1 MKILHF
7 SDLHVWRR
15 RLDFRDPALK
25 RFLGFGNLLLR
36 RGRAFPVRCAE
47 AVIQEI
53 HRLDPAD
60 LVVFSGDLTTTALEA
75 EFQGARDLLA
85 PLLEKWGDRFFLI
98 PGNHD
103 RYTPRT
109 LERGLFEASFS
120 HARFDRLDRPVRS
133 GRVTD
138 RLAVVGFDCSVPRRM
153 ASTGL
158 FTESLAEA
166 LDEELG
172 LQEMAGRKVVLV
184 GHYPYAVPK
193 EVRVSRGH
201 RLVGADRL
209 EAVVARRKPMLYL
222 HGHKHRRWAFRP
234 ESTPETL
241 CVNAGSA
248 GLLTADPRTRAGFV
262 VITLNED
269 LQPVDVEGR
278 VLPLAV
284 EPARAPGETVRPAGF
299 DVLGLL

>member
-36 RGRAFPVRCAE
+36 RGRAFPVRCADR
-47 AVIQEI
+47 VIQEI
-53 HRLDPAD
+53 HRFDPAD
-60 LVVFSGDLTTTALEA
+60 LVVA
-75 EFQGARDLLA
+75 EFQAARDLLA
-85 PLLEKWGDRFFLI
+85 PLRQKWGDRFFLI

-133 GRVTD
+133 TAVTE
-138 RLAVVGFDCSVPRRM
+138 RLAVVGFDCSVPRLI

-158 FTESLAEA
+158 FTESLAQA

-172 LQEMAGRKVVLV
+172 LQETTGRKVVLV
-184 GHYPYAVPK
+184 GHYPYAVP
-193 EVRVSRGH
+193 ERVRVSRGH

-209 EAVVARRKPMLYL
+209 EAVVARRKPILYL

-234 ESTPETL
+234 GSTPETL

-248 GLLTADPRTRAGFV
+248 GLLTTDPRTRAGFV
-262 VITLNED
+262 VITLDEG
-269 LQPVDVEGR
+269 LRPVDVEGR
-278 VLPLAV
+278 VLPLAL
-284 EPARAPGETVRPAGF
+284 EPARAPGETACPTAF
-299 DVLGLL
+299 DALGLL